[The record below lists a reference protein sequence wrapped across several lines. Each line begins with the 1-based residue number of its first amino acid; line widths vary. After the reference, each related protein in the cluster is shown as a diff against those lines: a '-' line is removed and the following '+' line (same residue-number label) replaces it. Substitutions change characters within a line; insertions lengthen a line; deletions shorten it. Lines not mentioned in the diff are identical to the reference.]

1 MRTDHPSNPRSYPTF
16 MDAVLAG
23 AEKPTMSALEEWI
36 KLWHESA
43 APASQHEKIHD
54 ALGLDAD
61 TYSNIASTGD
71 EQALKDEVEKRREKI
86 NDPIGCPL
94 RIRHG
99 VPASVQETGGTNA
112 TLTDLPS
119 GHAISIAVIP
129 PADLIVSDPEMLR
142 TMLRS
147 HFARLVDNGY
157 KVGVEVG
164 PNDQDPVLDGD

>member
-23 AEKPTMSALEEWI
+23 AEKPTFEAMNKWTEM
-36 KLWHESA
+36 WHMDME
-43 APASQHEKIHD
+43 PAGDFGDLHD
-54 ALGLDAD
+54 ALGLDFE
-61 TYSNIASTGD
+61 TYSNIASNSD
-71 EQALKDEVEKRREKI
+71 EQLLKDEVEKRREQI
-86 NDPIGCPL
+86 NDPVGFPL

-99 VPASVQETGGTNA
+99 IPASVQESGGTNA

-157 KVGVEVG
+157 KVGIEVG
-164 PNDQDPVLDGD
+164 PNDQDQALDDD